1 MLIDENPDKSGI
13 NQIEGRVFFS
23 LSSHS
28 KKGQA
33 MFEFTY
39 NIAFFVKR
47 SKDPL
52 RLVMVIVKN
61 HRRVWKL
68 NLILRKK

>member
-1 MLIDENPDKSGI
+1 MDENPDKSGI

-39 NIAFFVKR
+39 NIAFFCEKVKR
-47 SKDPL
+47 PSKAWNGNSEKSP
-52 RLVMVIVKN
+52 
-61 HRRVWKL
+61 
-68 NLILRKK
+68 